1 MATAGTTPDF
11 LDKRLLQDDVPE
23 IVANI
28 LDAQTKSELLGR
40 VLKLSPSRVS
50 GIHMQYKDPEECLF
64 HVIDEFVKQVDP
76 IPTWRVILTALRHPT
91 IRLTGLA
98 DEIESKHCPPT
109 ICDESKNTTNS
120 GSTSETHQQD
130 WLTSWKTILI
140 GGVSI
145 LIMLLAVVWSNTD
158 CYQLGLCHS
167 KSLPSVSHF
176 VG

>member
-50 GIHMQYKDPEECLF
+50 AIHMQYKDPEECLF
-64 HVIDEFVKQVDP
+64 RVIDEFVKQVDP
-76 IPTWRVILTALRHPT
+76 IPTWRVITTALRHPT

-109 ICDESKNTTNS
+109 IC
-120 GSTSETHQQD
+120 
-130 WLTSWKTILI
+130 
-140 GGVSI
+140 
-145 LIMLLAVVWSNTD
+145 
-158 CYQLGLCHS
+158 
-167 KSLPSVSHF
+167 
-176 VG
+176 